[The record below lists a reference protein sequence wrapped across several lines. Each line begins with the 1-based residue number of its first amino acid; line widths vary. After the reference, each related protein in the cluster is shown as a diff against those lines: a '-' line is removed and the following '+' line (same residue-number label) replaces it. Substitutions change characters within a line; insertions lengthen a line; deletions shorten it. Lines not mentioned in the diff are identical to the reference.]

1 MKGIYLILEGV
12 VGTGK
17 TTQANNL
24 LIYLK
29 QKYPNK
35 EVILTR
41 EPGGTEI
48 SETIRKLV
56 QGTKFDE
63 DMVPECE
70 AYLYAA
76 SRAQS
81 LRKIVMPVLEK
92 GGIVISDRSFISSL
106 AYQGFTRKLGIDKVL
121 EINKIAIEKTEP
133 DLILFFILDPEIG
146 LSRTFDKKGDKFES
160 ENIEFFKQIEQGYS
174 GVSKLPNFEKK
185 WFNIDARGS
194 ESEVFN
200 RIKDLIESNI
210 NI

>member
-133 DLILFFILDPEIG
+133 DLILFFNLDPEIG